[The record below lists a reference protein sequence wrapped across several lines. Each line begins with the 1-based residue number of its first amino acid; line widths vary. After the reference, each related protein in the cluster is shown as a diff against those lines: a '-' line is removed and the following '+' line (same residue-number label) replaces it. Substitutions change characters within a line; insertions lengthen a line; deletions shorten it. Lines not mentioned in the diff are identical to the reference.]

1 MIFTVHQM
9 NKLKP
14 AGKFGK
20 ALQMQKY
27 SDINVKMYIV
37 VESSYIG
44 YTSFVFVT
52 QVKSVQNLEIV

>member
-14 AGKFGK
+14 AG
-20 ALQMQKY
+20 KY

-44 YTSFVFVT
+44 YTSFGFVT